1 MSSNMFEDVL
11 TNAKGLEEKLLGPD
25 YPYYK
30 YIRTPSEIG
39 MSGDGNLT
47 QLGKD
52 IDGLENYVRL
62 LVEGKGSAS
71 ATGQPLGNK
80 FFLQTGAKCTDQSTG
95 QLVDRYIYVDNVPSG
110 NIPFISSGMGAN
122 FTDLRGLIPGAMDD
136 LAVLN
141 PGHLLTA
148 FSSGTNPPCQN
159 VSLQTI
165 DINNNIGSDTHY
177 VTLSDIA
184 NINPC
189 SFNSGN
195 NPVTKASCNQG
206 FSNMKNS
213 DRVATNS
220 AKVSQEM
227 HLPDDPIIQIYFAC
241 LGLIGIYI
249 LYCILLKN
257 KRN

>member
-1 MSSNMFEDVL
+1 M
-11 TNAKGLEEKLLGPD
+11 AGLGDMVGPS
-25 YPYYK
+25 YPYWNN
-30 YIRTPSEIG
+30 INSPDELG
-39 MSGDGNLT
+39 MSANGDMNTLGN
-47 QLGKD
+47 D
-52 IDGLENYVRL
+52 INGLIGYVEV
-62 LVEGKGSAS
+62 LVQGDSIAS
-71 ATGQPLGNK
+71 KTGRPLGNR
-80 FFLQTGAKCTDQSTG
+80 FFLKTAAKCTPQGSSGTT
-95 QLVDRYIYVDNVPSG
+95 DRYIYVDNVPSG
-110 NIPFISSGMGAN
+110 NIPFISSGMGTN

-165 DINNNIGSDTHY
+165 DINNNISSETHY
-177 VTLSDIA
+177 VTLTDIA

-206 FSNMKNS
+206 FANMKNS

-220 AKVSQEM
+220 AKVKQEM
-227 HLPDDPIIQIYFAC
+227 YLPDDPIIQIYFAC